1 MTELRSRSTT
11 SKASNG
17 DASSKTN
24 GVVAGHDTPP
34 PSAARVSSSSSSP
47 SSSPSRPS
55 AVRREMSTERVDRG
69 RIRSGLEVSARLHP
83 VAPWPLLNARS
94 RSELSSPSRA
104 RRTDVFPLE
113 PALQIPRKLLH
124 SSISVF
130 AVYLWQQHPNVTTLL
145 RWSLLIAT
153 IIVVADLIRF
163 KSPAFELT
171 YEKYLGYLM
180 REHERESVNGTIYY
194 FGGVLFCLTF
204 LPRDIATLSCV
215 MLSLCD
221 TTASVFGRLYGKY
234 TPKLPF
240 SGTLFGRKKSL
251 AGTLAAVMT
260 GTLAAY
266 YFWGTVSVLGDE
278 GDSSWLPAR
287 KASTWV
293 LQRSQNPTRLPR
305 LPSPNSTLSLPALSV
320 VCGLIAGV
328 AEAIDVFGLD
338 DNLTL
343 PVLFGLI
350 AWAVMTIIA

>member
-1 MTELRSRSTT
+1 MTELRSRNTT
-11 SKASNG
+11 SKPLNG
-17 DASSKTN
+17 DASSKQN
-24 GVVAGHDTPP
+24 GVVAGHDTP
-34 PSAARVSSSSSSP
+34 PSAARVSSSSSS
-47 SSSPSRPS
+47 SSS
-55 AVRREMSTERVDRG
+55 REMSTERVDRG
-69 RIRSGLEVSARLHP
+69 RIRSGLE
-83 VAPWPLLNARS
+83 
-94 RSELSSPSRA
+94 
-104 RRTDVFPLE
+104 
-113 PALQIPRKLLH
+113 IPRKLLH
-124 SSISVF
+124 SSISIF
-130 AVYLWQQHPNVTTLL
+130 AVYLWQQHTNVTTLL

-221 TTASVFGRLYGKY
+221 TTASIFGRLYGKY

-305 LPSPNSTLSLPALSV
+305 LPSPNSTLSLPALSI

-343 PVLFGLI
+343 PVLFGL
-350 AWAVMTIIA
+350 M

>member
-11 SKASNG
+11 TKASNG
-17 DASSKTN
+17 NASGKKN
-24 GVVAGHDTPP
+24 GVAAAGHDTPP
-34 PSAARVSSSSSSP
+34 PPSVSSVSR
-47 SSSPSRPS
+47 SRPS
-55 AVRREMSTERVDRG
+55 AARREMSTERVDRG
-69 RIRSGLEVSARLHP
+69 RMRSGS
-83 VAPWPLLNARS
+83 
-94 RSELSSPSRA
+94 
-104 RRTDVFPLE
+104 
-113 PALQIPRKLLH
+113 IPRKMLH

-130 AVYLWQQHPNVTTLL
+130 TIYLWRTHQDIAALL
-145 RWSLLIAT
+145 KWSLVIAS

-180 REHERESVNGTIYY
+180 REHERESINGTIYY
-194 FGGVLFCLTF
+194 FGGVMFCLTF

-221 TTASVFGRLYGKY
+221 TSASVFGRLYGKY

-240 SGTLFGRKKSL
+240 SGFLFGRMKSL

-278 GDSSWLPAR
+278 GDSSWVPAR

-293 LQRSQNPTRLPR
+293 LPRSQNPTRLPR
-305 LPSPNSTLSLPALSV
+305 LPSPNSTLSLPALSI

-343 PVLFGLI
+343 PVLFGL
-350 AWAVMTIIA
+350 M